1 MGFTRSLACSW
12 HARLHADGMLM
23 ACSWR
28 AHALHALDLRARKLL
43 MEQRRRCWAP
53 RLPLSH
59 HALLALVRREIRGR
73 LFNLDRPHG
82 PAVRR
87 LLDRVEHEERPA
99 EGKFAPVVARREV
112 KRDNERI
119 ARPER
124 RQRLPT
130 T

>member
-1 MGFTRSLACSW
+1 MRFMPSTF
-12 HARLHADGMLM
+12 
-23 ACSWR
+23 
-28 AHALHALDLRARKLL
+28 ARKLR

-59 HALLALVRREIRGR
+59 HALLALLRREIRGR

-87 LLDRVEHEERPA
+87 LLDRVEHEKRRVEHEVRPA
-99 EGKFAPVVARREV
+99 GGKFAPVVAHREL
-112 KRDNERI
+112 KRAHERS
-119 ARPER
+119 AWPEL